1 MPHRRPKPSIVLG
14 AVAALAVATPFAVTG
29 LTSTA
34 PEIRNANDTVE
45 AVAPDIA
52 EVVLASVPDLIIPL
66 EELTGLNLPDLSLK
80 EIVDGLPQI
89 TTAPDPNGGLVQ
101 RVGATVKELTRDTP
115 FSLVALAA
123 EDVAATDALIRAQQD
138 DGSWGP
144 WTATEPIETRADDA
158 TSEGRTGT
166 EPIYVGATRAVQ
178 VLLTPRPGPE
188 PNLAGAEAPSAPE
201 APAPTPEAPAPEAPA
216 PEAPAPAAPAEAPVP
231 ADEAPAP
238 VAAPAAD
245 APDLGYVPA
254 SSSKPLRENPLQ
266 AAAEAVSAVLISPG
280 SSEADARLEDIASP
294 LGNSGLKVITR
305 QQWGA
310 DESMRCQTPTY
321 DDSLGGATVHHTAG
335 SNNYSK
341 AESAEIVR
349 AIYAYHARTLGWCD
363 IGYNTLVDKY
373 GQIFEGRAGGLDR
386 NVQGAHAGGFN
397 ENTHGIAMMGDFS
410 TQAPPQAA
418 VESVGKFLGWRLAR
432 AGLNPKGRTTM
443 YSEGT
448 SFTPYPQGAAVDLPI
463 IFAHRDVGNTSCP
476 GDAGYSQMGKIRD
489 IAVAAAKGG
498 GGGTAPQPSNPSPSN
513 PQPSNPQPSNPSPS
527 NPSPSNPSPNVPDI
541 NVGAL
546 ASGSAGTAEGVVDEL
561 IRLSGHPL
569 VQKWLAEGGELGRLG
584 QAVTSIL
591 PAVKSGFERVNFVNG
606 AIYTS
611 PNGGTWTVLGEIY
624 KAWEKNGLDAG
635 ELGLPTSDEYRVP
648 DGWRSDFE
656 FGSLIF
662 NEVTGVVTKVL
673 RAYDDA
679 YDQAMQDQP
688 ADVAGPAPEGAPA
701 PGPEPAPAPEP
712 APEPAPAG

>member
-14 AVAALAVATPFAVTG
+14 AVAALAVATPFAVSG

-34 PEIRNANDTVE
+34 PEIRPANDTVE

-80 EIVDGLPQI
+80 QIVDGLPQI
-89 TTAPDPNGGLVQ
+89 TTAPDPNGGIVQ

-123 EDVAATDALIRAQQD
+123 EDVAATDALIRARHD

-144 WTATEPIETRADDA
+144 WTATEPIETRADDTA
-158 TSEGRTGT
+158 EAGRTGT

-188 PNLAGAEAPSAPE
+188 PNLAGAEAPPAPPAPGAPPAE
-201 APAPTPEAPAPEAPA
+201 APAPGAPAPEAPA
-216 PEAPAPAAPAEAPVP
+216 EAPAPV
-231 ADEAPAP
+231 DEAPAP

-254 SSSKPLRENPLQ
+254 SSSRPLRENPLQ

-280 SSEADARLEDIASP
+280 SSESDAHLEDIASP
-294 LGNSGLKVITR
+294 LGSSGLKVITR

-310 DESMRCQTPTY
+310 DESMRCQNPTF

-363 IGYNTLVDKY
+363 VGYNTLVDKY
-373 GQIFEGRAGGLDR
+373 GQIFEGRAGGLER

-397 ENTHGIAMMGDFS
+397 ENTHGIAIMGDFS

-418 VESVGKFLGWRLAR
+418 IDAVGKFLGWRLAR
-432 AGLNPKGRTTM
+432 AGLDPKGRTTM

-448 SFTPYPQGAAVDLPI
+448 SFTPYPRGTAVDLPI

-476 GDAGYSQMGKIRD
+476 GDGAYAQLGQIRD
-489 IAVAAAKGG
+489 IAAAAAKGG
-498 GGGTAPQPSNPSPSN
+498 GGSPQPSKPEPSN
-513 PQPSNPQPSNPSPS
+513 PKPS

-546 ASGSAGTAEGVVDEL
+546 ASGSADTAEGAVDDL

-591 PAVKSGFERVNFVNG
+591 PAIKNGFERVDFVNG

-611 PNGGTWTVLGEIY
+611 PNGGTWTV
-624 KAWEKNGLDAG
+624 
-635 ELGLPTSDEYRVP
+635 
-648 DGWRSDFE
+648 
-656 FGSLIF
+656 
-662 NEVTGVVTKVL
+662 
-673 RAYDDA
+673 
-679 YDQAMQDQP
+679 
-688 ADVAGPAPEGAPA
+688 
-701 PGPEPAPAPEP
+701 
-712 APEPAPAG
+712 

>member
-14 AVAALAVATPFAVTG
+14 AVAALAVATPFAVSG
-29 LTSTA
+29 LTSTST
-34 PEIRNANDTVE
+34 EIRPANDVVE
-45 AVAPDIA
+45 AIAPDIA
-52 EVVLASVPDLIIPL
+52 EIVLASVPDLVIPL
-66 EELTGLNLPDLSLK
+66 EELTGLNLPDLSLH

-89 TTAPDPNGGLVQ
+89 TTAPDPNGGIVE

-123 EDVAATDALIRAQQD
+123 EDVAATDALIRAQKD

-144 WTATEPIETRADDA
+144 WTVTEPIETRADDA
-158 TSEGRTGT
+158 TETGRSGT

-188 PNLAGAEAPSAPE
+188 PNLAGAEAPPAPPAADAPPAPPAPE
-201 APAPTPEAPAPEAPA
+201 APPAAPA
-216 PEAPAPAAPAEAPVP
+216 PEAPAPAPEAPAPL
-231 ADEAPAP
+231 DEAPAP
-238 VAAPAAD
+238 VAEPAAD

-254 SSSKPLRENPLQ
+254 SSSKPLRENPLK

-280 SSEADARLEDIASP
+280 SSETDARLGDIASP

-310 DESMRCQTPTY
+310 DESIRCQNPTY

-341 AESAEIVR
+341 AESAGIVR

-363 IGYNTLVDKY
+363 VGYNTLVDKY
-373 GQIFEGRAGGLDR
+373 GQIFEGRAGGLER

-397 ENTHGIAMMGDFS
+397 ENTHGIAIMGDFS

-418 VESVGKFLGWRLAR
+418 IDSVGKFLGWRLAR
-432 AGLNPKGRTTM
+432 AGLDPKGRTTM

-448 SFTPYPQGAAVDLPI
+448 SFTPYPRGTAVDLPI

-476 GDAGYSQMGKIRD
+476 GDGAYGQMGKIRD
-489 IAVAAAKGG
+489 IAAAAAKGG
-498 GGGTAPQPSNPSPSN
+498 GSPQPSNPEPSKPQPSNPSPSI
-513 PQPSNPQPSNPSPS
+513 
-527 NPSPSNPSPNVPDI
+527 PDI

-546 ASGSAGTAEGVVDEL
+546 ASGSADTAEGVVDDL
-561 IRLSGHPL
+561 IRFTDHPL

-584 QAVTSIL
+584 QALTAIL
-591 PAVKSGFERVNFVNG
+591 PAVKSGFEHVNFVNG

-673 RAYDDA
+673 RAYNDA

-688 ADVAGPAPEGAPA
+688 ADIAGPAPEGAPA
-701 PGPEPAPAPEP
+701 PGAEPAPAPAPEP
-712 APEPAPAG
+712 APEPAPAA

>member
-14 AVAALAVATPFAVTG
+14 AVAALAVATPFAVSG

-34 PEIRNANDTVE
+34 PEIRPANDTVE

-89 TTAPDPNGGLVQ
+89 TTAPDPNGGIVQ

-123 EDVAATDALIRAQQD
+123 EDVAATDALIRAQHD

-144 WTATEPIETRADDA
+144 WTATQPIETRADDA
-158 TSEGRTGT
+158 TAEGRSGT

-188 PNLAGAEAPSAPE
+188 PNLAGAEAPPA
-201 APAPTPEAPAPEAPA
+201 APAPDAPAPDAPAPEAPA
-216 PEAPAPAAPAEAPVP
+216 EAPAPV
-231 ADEAPAP
+231 DEAPAP
-238 VAAPAAD
+238 VAEPATD

-280 SSEADARLEDIASP
+280 SSESDARLGDIASP

-310 DESMRCQTPTY
+310 DESMRCQNPTY

-373 GQIFEGRAGGLDR
+373 GQIFEGRAGGLER

-397 ENTHGIAMMGDFS
+397 ENTHGIAIMGDYS

-418 VESVGKFLGWRLAR
+418 IDSVGKFLGWRLAR
-432 AGLNPKGRTTM
+432 AGLDPKGRTTM

-476 GDAGYSQMGKIRD
+476 GDGAYAQLGKIRD
-489 IAVAAAKGG
+489 IAAAAAKGG
-498 GGGTAPQPSNPSPSN
+498 GSPQPSNPEPSK
-513 PQPSNPQPSNPSPS
+513 PQPSNPK
-527 NPSPSNPSPNVPDI
+527 PSNPSPNVPDI

-546 ASGSAGTAEGVVDEL
+546 ASGSADTAQGVVDDL
-561 IRLSGHPL
+561 IRLTDHPL

-584 QAVTSIL
+584 QAVTTIL
-591 PAVKSGFERVNFVNG
+591 PAIKNGFERVNFVNG

-624 KAWEKNGLDAG
+624 KAWEQNGLDAG

-679 YDQAMQDQP
+679 YDQAIQDRP
-688 ADVAGPAPEGAPA
+688 SDVAGPAPEGAPV
-701 PGPEPAPAPEP
+701 PEPEPAAAPEP

>member
-14 AVAALAVATPFAVTG
+14 AVAALAVATPFAVSG
-29 LTSTA
+29 LTSTST
-34 PEIRNANDTVE
+34 EIRPANDVVE
-45 AVAPDIA
+45 AIAPDIA
-52 EVVLASVPDLIIPL
+52 EIVLASVPDLVIPL
-66 EELTGLNLPDLSLK
+66 EELTGLNLPDLSLH

-89 TTAPDPNGGLVQ
+89 TTAPDPNGGIVE

-123 EDVAATDALIRAQQD
+123 EDVAATDALIRAQKD

-144 WTATEPIETRADDA
+144 WTVTEPIETRADDA
-158 TSEGRTGT
+158 TETGRSGT

-188 PNLAGAEAPSAPE
+188 PNLAGAEAPPAPPAAE
-201 APAPTPEAPAPEAPA
+201 APPAPPAPDAPPAPPAAEAPPAAPA
-216 PEAPAPAAPAEAPVP
+216 PEAPAPAPEAPAPL
-231 ADEAPAP
+231 DEAPAP
-238 VAAPAAD
+238 VAEPAAD

-254 SSSKPLRENPLQ
+254 SSSKPLRENPLK

-280 SSEADARLEDIASP
+280 SSETDARLGDIASP

-310 DESMRCQTPTY
+310 DESIRCQNPTY

-341 AESAEIVR
+341 AESAGIVR

-363 IGYNTLVDKY
+363 VGYNTLVDKY
-373 GQIFEGRAGGLDR
+373 GQIFEGRAGGLER

-397 ENTHGIAMMGDFS
+397 ENTHGIAIMGDFS

-418 VESVGKFLGWRLAR
+418 IDSVGKFLGWRLAR
-432 AGLNPKGRTTM
+432 AGLDPKGRTTM

-448 SFTPYPQGAAVDLPI
+448 SFTPYPRGTAVDLPI

-476 GDAGYSQMGKIRD
+476 GDGAYGQMGKIRD
-489 IAVAAAKGG
+489 IAAAAAKGG
-498 GGGTAPQPSNPSPSN
+498 GSPQPSNPEPSKPQPSKPQPSNPSPSI
-513 PQPSNPQPSNPSPS
+513 
-527 NPSPSNPSPNVPDI
+527 PDI

-546 ASGSAGTAEGVVDEL
+546 ASGSADTAEGVVDDL
-561 IRLSGHPL
+561 IRFTDHPL

-584 QAVTSIL
+584 QALTAIL
-591 PAVKSGFERVNFVNG
+591 PAVKSGFEHVNFVNG

-673 RAYDDA
+673 RAYNDA

-688 ADVAGPAPEGAPA
+688 ADIAGPAPEGAPA
-701 PGPEPAPAPEP
+701 PGAEPAPAPAPEP
-712 APEPAPAG
+712 APEPAPAA

>member
-14 AVAALAVATPFAVTG
+14 AVAALAVATPFAVSG

-34 PEIRNANDTVE
+34 PEIRPANDAVE

-66 EELTGLNLPDLSLK
+66 EELTGLNLPDLNLR

-89 TTAPDPNGGLVQ
+89 TTAPDPNGGIVE

-123 EDVAATDALIRAQQD
+123 EDVAATDALIRARQE

-158 TSEGRTGT
+158 TNEGRSGT

-188 PNLAGAEAPSAPE
+188 PNLAGAEAPP
-201 APAPTPEAPAPEAPA
+201 APAPEAPAPEAPA
-216 PEAPAPAAPAEAPVP
+216 PEAPAPEAPAPEAPAEAPAPV
-231 ADEAPAP
+231 DEAPAP
-238 VAAPAAD
+238 VAEPGAD
-245 APDLGYVPA
+245 APELGYVPA

-280 SSEADARLEDIASP
+280 ASEFDARLGDIASP
-294 LGNSGLKVITR
+294 LGSSGLKVITR
-305 QQWGA
+305 RQWGA
-310 DESMRCQTPTY
+310 DESLRCQNPTY

-335 SNNYSK
+335 SNNYSM
-341 AESAEIVR
+341 AESPGIVR

-373 GQIFEGRAGGLDR
+373 GQIFEGRAGGLER

-397 ENTHGIAMMGDFS
+397 ENTHGIAIMGDFS
-410 TQAPPQAA
+410 TQIPPQAA
-418 VESVGKFLGWRLAR
+418 IDSVGRFLGWRLAR
-432 AGLNPKGRTTM
+432 AGLDPKGRTTM

-448 SFTPYPQGAAVDLPI
+448 SFTPYPRGTAVQLPI

-476 GDAGYSQMGKIRD
+476 GNGAYGQMGRIRD
-489 IAVAAAKGG
+489 IAAAAAKGG
-498 GGGTAPQPSNPSPSN
+498 GGGPVPSN
-513 PQPSNPQPSNPSPS
+513 PQPSNPQPSNPPTSGL
-527 NPSPSNPSPNVPDI
+527 PNIPD
-541 NVGAL
+541 VDLGGL
-546 ASGSAGTAEGVVDEL
+546 ASGSADTAEGVVDQL
-561 IRLSGHPL
+561 IQLSGHPL

-584 QAVTSIL
+584 QALTTIL

-624 KAWEKNGLDAG
+624 KAWEKDGLDAG

-648 DGWRSDFE
+648 DGLRSDFE

-673 RAYDDA
+673 RAYDDS
-679 YDQAMQDQP
+679 YDGALQDQP

-701 PGPEPAPAPEP
+701 PEPEPAAAPEP
-712 APEPAPAG
+712 APEPAPAA

>member
-14 AVAALAVATPFAVTG
+14 AVAALAVATPFAVSG

-34 PEIRNANDTVE
+34 PEIRPANDTVE

-89 TTAPDPNGGLVQ
+89 TTAPDPNGGIVQ

-123 EDVAATDALIRAQQD
+123 EDVAATDALIRAQHD

-144 WTATEPIETRADDA
+144 WTATQPIETRADDA
-158 TSEGRTGT
+158 TAEGRSGT

-188 PNLAGAEAPSAPE
+188 PNLAGAEAPPA
-201 APAPTPEAPAPEAPA
+201 APAPDAPAPDAPAPEAPA
-216 PEAPAPAAPAEAPVP
+216 EAPAPV
-231 ADEAPAP
+231 DEAPAP
-238 VAAPAAD
+238 VAEPAAD

-280 SSEADARLEDIASP
+280 SSESDARLGDIASP

-310 DESMRCQTPTY
+310 DESMRCQNPTY

-373 GQIFEGRAGGLDR
+373 GQIFEGRAGGLER

-397 ENTHGIAMMGDFS
+397 ENTHGIAIMGDYS

-418 VESVGKFLGWRLAR
+418 IDSVGKFLGWRLAR
-432 AGLNPKGRTTM
+432 AGLDPKGRTTM

-476 GDAGYSQMGKIRD
+476 GDGAYAQLGKIRD
-489 IAVAAAKGG
+489 IAAAAAKGG
-498 GGGTAPQPSNPSPSN
+498 GSPQPSNPEPSK
-513 PQPSNPQPSNPSPS
+513 PQPSNPK
-527 NPSPSNPSPNVPDI
+527 PSNPSPNVPDI

-546 ASGSAGTAEGVVDEL
+546 ASGSADTAQGVVDDL
-561 IRLSGHPL
+561 IRLTDHPL

-584 QAVTSIL
+584 QAVTTIL
-591 PAVKSGFERVNFVNG
+591 PAIKNGFERVNFVNG

-624 KAWEKNGLDAG
+624 KAWEQNGLDAG

-679 YDQAMQDQP
+679 YDQAIQDRP
-688 ADVAGPAPEGAPA
+688 SDVAGPAPEGAPV
-701 PGPEPAPAPEP
+701 PEPEPAAAPEP